1 MITWLLT
8 CVITISTGAGAFA
21 ITDMFQLELYQL
33 NKLKLKSFKMK
44 MLI

>member
-1 MITWLLT
+1 MITWLLA
-8 CVITISTGAGAFA
+8 CVITISTGAGAFT
-21 ITDMFQLELYQL
+21 ITDMFQLGLYQL